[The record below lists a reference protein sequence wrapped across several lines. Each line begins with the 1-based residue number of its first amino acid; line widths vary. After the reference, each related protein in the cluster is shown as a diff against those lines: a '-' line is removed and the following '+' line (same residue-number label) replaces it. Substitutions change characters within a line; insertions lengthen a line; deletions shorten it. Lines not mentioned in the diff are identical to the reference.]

1 MTRGALIWR
10 GNLDMQ
16 RDSGDAHAQRKDVCG
31 HSEKVATCKPRR
43 EVSGETNLDHGL
55 PGSRMVRREISV
67 RSPSLRY
74 FVMDALGNKY
84 KTVSLTF

>member
-1 MTRGALIWR
+1 MERKFG
-10 GNLDMQ
+10 
-16 RDSGDAHAQRKDVCG
+16 HAERQWGCPCTEERPLCG

-55 PGSRMVRREISV
+55 LGSRMVRREISV
-67 RSPSLRY
+67 RSPSLQY
-74 FVMDALGNKY
+74 FVMAALGNKY